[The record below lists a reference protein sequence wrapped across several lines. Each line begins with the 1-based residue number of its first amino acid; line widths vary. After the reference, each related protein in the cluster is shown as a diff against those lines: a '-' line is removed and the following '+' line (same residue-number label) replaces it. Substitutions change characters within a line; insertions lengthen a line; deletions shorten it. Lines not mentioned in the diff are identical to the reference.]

1 MSIYPVSSA
10 ASTASNAIT
19 TSSTSSSS
27 SEYSTMFMKLLTT
40 ELKSQ
45 DPTQAMD
52 PTTMVTQMVQ
62 INQLG
67 EISGIYSLLKQKYS
81 STSTSTEGN

>member
-10 ASTASNAIT
+10 ASTASNAST

-27 SEYSTMFMKLLTT
+27 TDYSTMFMKLLTT

-52 PTTMVTQMVQ
+52 PSTMVTQMVQ

-67 EISGIYSLLKQKYS
+67 QVNGIYSLLKEKYS
-81 STSTSTEGN
+81 STSTSTGGK